1 MEHDSINQ
9 GAWTSIRANPLAFP
23 LHNPPLR
30 ENKDRKS
37 MTTMLPKPVIIL
49 SLASV
54 TFVVGAAVAFVSRW
68 SMLDRYERT
77 INDELQC
84 KQLRE
89 KIESLRSVAPT
100 KRPVDYS
107 QEQSLSRIRKGLA
120 SSGISDSSV
129 SDIRINGE
137 VAIPKTDYF
146 REDTLVSLRRLDMST
161 LVQFIG
167 SEESQEQ
174 GTICSSID
182 LRYVDTPTNTSDRSK
197 QKVSS
202 LDRWDAQLTLTHLVE
217 RTTPGLTKTPQKQR

>member
-1 MEHDSINQ
+1 
-9 GAWTSIRANPLAFP
+9 
-23 LHNPPLR
+23 
-30 ENKDRKS
+30 
-37 MTTMLPKPVIIL
+37 MTTMLPRSVVIL
-49 SLASV
+49 SLASLI
-54 TFVVGAAVAFVSRW
+54 FVVGAAVAFVSRW

-100 KRPVDYS
+100 KRQVDYS

-137 VAIPKTDYF
+137 VAIPKTDYL
-146 REDTLVSLRRLDMST
+146 REDTLVSLRRLDIST
-161 LVQFIG
+161 LFQFID

-182 LRYVDTPTNTSDRSK
+182 LRYADTSPTETDQIETK
-197 QKVSS
+197 ESS

-217 RTTPGLTKTPQKQR
+217 RAKENTRKVSR